1 MSSANGGALVGDVLD
16 KKSSDSIVSLPK
28 EKDIP
33 HDDAKT
39 NVVDVEQDRNEPL
52 SFTFNRHFGLL
63 RRVSLVALAA
73 FIFAWWISA
82 TILPATR
89 HRWIVQT
96 FFAWSFI
103 SIIAFRFIPNSV
115 VTRPVE
121 AFWVPFVQNP
131 FFNLPKIARYAMGWL
146 ALLAIILGSAFGLKL
161 ENVCYYVFSAGH
173 AGYIIRWLI
182 HVLRKKG
189 HKLR

>member
-1 MSSANGGALVGDVLD
+1 MSSDGAAPVGDVLE
-16 KKSSDSIVSLPK
+16 KKPSDSTVSLPK
-28 EKDIP
+28 ENCVP
-33 HDDAKT
+33 HDDSMTK
-39 NVVDVEQDRNEPL
+39 VVDVEQDRNEPL
-52 SFTFNRHFGLL
+52 SFTFNRHPGLL
-63 RRVSLVALAA
+63 RRLILVALAA
-73 FIFAWWISA
+73 LIFAWWVSA

-121 AFWVPFVQNP
+121 SFWVPFVQNP

-146 ALLAIILGSAFGLKL
+146 ALLVIILGSAFGFKL
-161 ENVCYYVFSAGH
+161 ESVM
-173 AGYIIRWLI
+173 
-182 HVLRKKG
+182 
-189 HKLR
+189 